1 MRPRCAPS
9 MGLQRSKSRVG
20 SKADRFSRR
29 FFLDAR
35 NSMGAKFS
43 ERNSVVICSVHPYRQ
58 RVLLISA
65 VLGYAALFQWMYE
78 NYLYPTWDYFGFHY
92 NPPPTSC
99 IMLAW
104 ILSVTPSLWMPMRL
118 TRPSQLAYWVL
129 YITVFIPSMFVPLYA
144 GLDAAGEI
152 SLLILTLYAG
162 FAIMGGCYRVPLL
175 RLRPA
180 RISRRAFW
188 EGFSLIAAA
197 LAIWMIVVFRG
208 HMQFLS
214 FNNIY
219 DLRDIQN
226 DVSEGTLVNYAFMLQ
241 CLVSRANISFYRLL
255 ESLKVRASVALR

>member
-29 FFLDAR
+29 LFLDAR

-43 ERNSVVICSVHPYRQ
+43 ERNSIVICSVHPYRQ

-129 YITVFIPSMFVPLYA
+129 YITVFIPSMFFEVTCSFFPLI
-144 GLDAAGEI
+144 I
-152 SLLILTLYAG
+152 STTCG
-162 FAIMGGCYRVPLL
+162 T
-175 RLRPA
+175 
-180 RISRRAFW
+180 
-188 EGFSLIAAA
+188 
-197 LAIWMIVVFRG
+197 FRT
-208 HMQFLS
+208 M
-214 FNNIY
+214 Y
-219 DLRDIQN
+219 PR
-226 DVSEGTLVNYAFMLQ
+226 EPW
-241 CLVSRANISFYRLL
+241 
-255 ESLKVRASVALR
+255 